1 MTARPSIQPA
11 DTVNRAAARPEASLD
26 RPVGAARQSGAVP
39 DLAARLGL
47 TIGSHRWLVE
57 LSQAGEIVPV
67 PDSIVPV
74 PLTRD
79 WLLGLVNLR
88 GALFTVVDLQR
99 FAQLGRTEVGKD
111 ARLLAFAARLE
122 FNAAILVSRMLGLR
136 NVATMREADPTDSPG
151 DGFGPGGRPEW
162 VGRTLVDADGQRWH
176 ELDLARLAAGSA
188 FLMVGR

>member
-1 MTARPSIQPA
+1 MTARPSIQPEA
-11 DTVNRAAARPEASLD
+11 PTDVRAATRPRE
-26 RPVGAARQSGAVP
+26 PAAPP

-47 TIGSHRWLVE
+47 MIGSQRLLVD

-67 PDSIVPV
+67 PDPIVPV

-99 FAQLGRTEVGKD
+99 FARLGRTEIGKD
-111 ARLLAFAARLE
+111 ARLLAFAGRLD

-136 NVATMREADPTDSPG
+136 NVVSMREVDGTDDVP
-151 DGFGPGGRPEW
+151 DAFGPDGRPDW

>member
-1 MTARPSIQPA
+1 LSVPPERPAMTVRQTAPLKEFQARL
-11 DTVNRAAARPEASLD
+11 TERLKEAT
-26 RPVGAARQSGAVP
+26 ATP

-47 TIGSHRWLVE
+47 MIGEQRWLVD
-57 LSQAGEIVPV
+57 LSEAGEIVPV
-67 PDSIVPV
+67 PDAIAPV

-99 FAQLGRTEVGKD
+99 FAQLGTTSITKES
-111 ARLLAFAARLE
+111 RLLALAARLN
-122 FNAAILVSRMLGLR
+122 FNSAILVTRMLGLR
-136 NVATMREADPTDSPG
+136 NVASMRVDEAADAEV
-151 DGFGPGGRPEW
+151 FGPLGRPDW
-162 VGRTLVDADGQRWH
+162 IGRTLIDADGQRWH

>member
-1 MTARPSIQPA
+1 MTVRQQPPPITAFQARLA
-11 DTVNRAAARPEASLD
+11 ERLKEAS
-26 RPVGAARQSGAVP
+26 ATP

-47 TIGSHRWLVE
+47 MIGAQRWLVD

-67 PDSIVPV
+67 PDTIAPV

-99 FAQLGRTEVGKD
+99 FAQLGTTPVGKES
-111 ARLLAFAARLE
+111 RLLALSSKLD
-122 FNAAILVSRMLGLR
+122 FNAAILVTRMLGLR
-136 NVATMREADPTDSPG
+136 NVASMRAEEGGEADAFAASAAQERPDWI
-151 DGFGPGGRPEW
+151 GRA
-162 VGRTLVDADGQRWH
+162 LVDAEGQRWY